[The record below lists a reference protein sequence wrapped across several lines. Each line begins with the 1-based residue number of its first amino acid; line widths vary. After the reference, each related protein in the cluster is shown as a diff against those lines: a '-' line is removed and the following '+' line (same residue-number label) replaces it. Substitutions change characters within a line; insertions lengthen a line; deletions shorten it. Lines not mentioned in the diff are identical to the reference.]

1 MKLTGFVT
9 GAGPVGVSGDV
20 GRVAICRNRTETA
33 MSMKKLFVGGISWAT
48 NDEMLREAFASYGS
62 VLDAKVIYDRDTGR
76 SRGFGFVTFEEDGD
90 AEEAMVSMDGE
101 EFDGRVIRVNE
112 AKERNQQPRRE
123 YRNEFSDGFRGDRE
137 EF

>member
-1 MKLTGFVT
+1 MKVTGFVT
-9 GAGPVGVSGDV
+9 GAGAVGVSGDV
-20 GRVAICRNRTETA
+20 GRVAVCRKRTETV

-48 NDEMLREAFASYGS
+48 NDDILREMFATYGS

-90 AEEAMVSMDGE
+90 AEEAMGALDGE
-101 EFDGRVIRVNE
+101 EVDGRIIRVNE
-112 AKERNQQPRRE
+112 AKERNPRRG
-123 YRNEFSDGFRGDRE
+123 YRNEFNDGFGGDRE

>member
-9 GAGPVGVSGDV
+9 GAGAVGVSGDV
-20 GRVAICRNRTETA
+20 GRVAVCRKRTETV

-90 AEEAMVSMDGE
+90 AEQAMVSMDGE

-123 YRNEFSDGFRGDRE
+123 YRNEFSDGFGGDRE